1 MGHILGGKSV
11 QAITCQV
18 IDAVHRDGN
27 DAGLFFIFLP
37 TKESSM
43 FNLMSSPRFLR
54 AVVWFDASTG
64 VLLGALHLLLTA
76 PLAGWLGLAPGLL
89 QASGVL
95 LLGYAALA
103 TAIARSEPMPRGW
116 LWVLIVGNFAWA
128 LASLALLLGSAAA
141 PTLLGQAY
149 LLVHVVS
156 VALLAELQW
165 MGVRRLPAWAAA

>member
-1 MGHILGGKSV
+1 
-11 QAITCQV
+11 
-18 IDAVHRDGN
+18 
-27 DAGLFFIFLP
+27 
-37 TKESSM
+37 M
-43 FNLMSSPRFLR
+43 FANLMSSPRFLR

-76 PLAGWLGLAPGLL
+76 PLAEWLGLPAGLL
-89 QASGVL
+89 QATGVM

-103 TAIARSEPMPRGW
+103 IAIARSEPMPRGW

-128 LASLALLLGSAAA
+128 VASLALLLGSTLA

-165 MGVRRLPAWAAA
+165 WGVRRLRGWAAA

>member
-1 MGHILGGKSV
+1 
-11 QAITCQV
+11 
-18 IDAVHRDGN
+18 
-27 DAGLFFIFLP
+27 
-37 TKESSM
+37 M
-43 FNLMSSPRFLR
+43 FANLISSPRFLR

-76 PLAGWLGLAPGLL
+76 PLAEWLSLPAGLL
-89 QASGVL
+89 QATGVM

-103 TAIARSEPMPRGW
+103 IAIARSEPMPRGW

-128 LASLALLLGSAAA
+128 AASLALLLGSTLT
-141 PTLLGQAY
+141 PTLLGLAY

-165 MGVRRLPAWAAA
+165 WGVRRLRVWAAA

>member
-1 MGHILGGKSV
+1 
-11 QAITCQV
+11 
-18 IDAVHRDGN
+18 
-27 DAGLFFIFLP
+27 
-37 TKESSM
+37 M
-43 FNLMSSPRFLR
+43 FANLISSPRFLR

-76 PLAGWLGLAPGLL
+76 PLAEWLSLPAGLL
-89 QASGVL
+89 QATGVM

-103 TAIARSEPMPRGW
+103 IAIARSEPMPRGW
-116 LWVLIVGNFAWA
+116 LWVLIAGNLAWA
-128 LASLALLLGSAAA
+128 AASLVLLLGSTLT

-165 MGVRRLPAWAAA
+165 WGVRRLRVWAAA

>member
-1 MGHILGGKSV
+1 
-11 QAITCQV
+11 
-18 IDAVHRDGN
+18 
-27 DAGLFFIFLP
+27 
-37 TKESSM
+37 M
-43 FNLMSSPRFLR
+43 FSLMSSPRFLR

-64 VLLGALHLLLTA
+64 ILLGALHLLLTE
-76 PLAGWLGLAPGLL
+76 PLAQWLGLPAGLL
-89 QASGVL
+89 QVSGAL

-128 LASLALLLGSAAA
+128 LASLGLLLGSAVA

-165 MGVRRLPAWAAA
+165 FGVRRLASWAAA

>member
-1 MGHILGGKSV
+1 
-11 QAITCQV
+11 
-18 IDAVHRDGN
+18 
-27 DAGLFFIFLP
+27 
-37 TKESSM
+37 M
-43 FNLMSSPRFLR
+43 FSLMSSPRFLR

-64 VLLGALHLLLTA
+64 VLLGALHLLLTE
-76 PLAGWLGLAPGLL
+76 PLAQWLGLPGGLL
-89 QASGVL
+89 LVSGAL

-103 TAIARSEPMPRGW
+103 IAIARSDPMPRGW

-128 LASLALLLGSAAA
+128 LASLALLLGSPLA

-165 MGVRRLPAWAAA
+165 FGVRRLSSWAAA

>member
-1 MGHILGGKSV
+1 MQDCSS
-11 QAITCQV
+11 
-18 IDAVHRDGN
+18 
-27 DAGLFFIFLP
+27 FFHF
-37 TKESSM
+37 TKEPSM

-64 VLLGALHLLLTA
+64 VLLGVLHLLLTA
-76 PLAGWLGLAPGLL
+76 PLAEWLGLPAGLL
-89 QASGVL
+89 QVTGAM

-103 TAIARSEPMPRGW
+103 TSIARSEPMPRGW

-141 PTLLGQAY
+141 PTLPGQAY

>member
-1 MGHILGGKSV
+1 
-11 QAITCQV
+11 
-18 IDAVHRDGN
+18 
-27 DAGLFFIFLP
+27 
-37 TKESSM
+37 M
-43 FNLMSSPRFLR
+43 FTNLMSSPRFLR

-76 PLAGWLGLAPGLL
+76 PLAEWLGLPAGLL
-89 QASGVL
+89 QVTGVM

-103 TAIARSEPMPRGW
+103 IAIARSEPMPRGW
-116 LWVLIVGNFAWA
+116 LWVLIAGNFAWA
-128 LASLALLLGSAAA
+128 VASLALLLGSTHT

-165 MGVRRLPAWAAA
+165 WGVRRLRVWAAA

>member
-1 MGHILGGKSV
+1 
-11 QAITCQV
+11 
-18 IDAVHRDGN
+18 
-27 DAGLFFIFLP
+27 
-37 TKESSM
+37 M

-76 PLAGWLGLAPGLL
+76 PLAEWLGLPAGLL
-89 QASGVL
+89 QVTGVM

-103 TAIARSEPMPRGW
+103 IAIARSEPMPRGW
-116 LWVLIVGNFAWA
+116 LWVLIGGNLAWA
-128 LASLALLLGSAAA
+128 LASLVLLVGSTLT

-149 LLVHVVS
+149 LLMHVVS

-165 MGVRRLPAWAAA
+165 WGVRRLRVWAAA